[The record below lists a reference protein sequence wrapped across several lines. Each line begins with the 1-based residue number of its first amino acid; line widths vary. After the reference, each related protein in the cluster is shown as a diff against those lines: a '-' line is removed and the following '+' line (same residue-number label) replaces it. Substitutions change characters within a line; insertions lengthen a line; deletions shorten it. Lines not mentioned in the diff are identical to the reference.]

1 MNGDEQ
7 SAAIAKQLLKTNET
21 VYDLVPEK
29 QLLFAGTA

>member
-1 MNGDEQ
+1 MNGYER

-21 VYDLVPEK
+21 VYNLMPEK